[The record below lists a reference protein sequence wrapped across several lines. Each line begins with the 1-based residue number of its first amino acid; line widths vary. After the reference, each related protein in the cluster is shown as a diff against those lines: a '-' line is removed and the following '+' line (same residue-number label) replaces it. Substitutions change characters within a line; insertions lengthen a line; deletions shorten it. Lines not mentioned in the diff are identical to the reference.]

1 MKRVFLFLFLILSS
15 WVLQAQ
21 DVVFEEVFDDT
32 TLRLDYVLCGDASH
46 QSIYWRQS
54 FKTGPW
60 AGRKA
65 HLSQPLLQGNGQI
78 RVLDPETGGCL
89 YVNSFSTLFQEWTV
103 TEEATQVQR
112 AFESS
117 FQVPLPK
124 KPVDIEL
131 VLTDTHG
138 KVSGSLKHRVDPHDI
153 LIRPLAEN
161 GLESRIIHRGG
172 SLAQTVD
179 IVIVAEGYTEAQKEK
194 FFKDAGRSADAI
206 FSHEPFASQK
216 ERFSVRA
223 VFAPSADS
231 GVSLPRKGE
240 WRSTST
246 SSHFDTFYTD
256 RYLTTS
262 SVWDV
267 YNIIGTVPFEQIIVL
282 ANTDIYGGGG
292 IYNSLTIM
300 NSDHPTFV
308 PVLVHE
314 FGHAFGGLA
323 DEYFYDDQY
332 ETMYPSDTE
341 PWEPNLTTLVDFQ
354 SKWADMLPAGTP
366 VPTPV
371 DKLEERDV
379 RRLWRT
385 LIQEEKDLLN
395 LKLGVYEG
403 GGYQSKGVYRPVQE
417 CRMKINECERFCPV
431 CTRAILEM
439 IAFYTAPSAS
449 TVQVHHRALPV
460 LLNRETAIA
469 AVTVPKGLSPQWT
482 FKTTG
487 LPKGALKKAEIRGG
501 NLYVTLDGAKIRDL
515 SRPFTIVPE
524 APGVTVEESGT
535 REHRAAYC
543 LRTAGDDGV
552 AAYRI
557 PGLVTTKKGTLV
569 ATYDIRHNSSFD
581 LQEDIDIGISRST
594 DGGRTWGPMI
604 VAMDM
609 GEWGGLSQ
617 AENGIGDPCIL
628 VDEKTGDL
636 LLFAAWAHGIPAGK
650 HAWFA
655 AGSGFE
661 PETTPQL
668 MMSRSRDDGKTWS
681 QPVSIT
687 RQVKQEDWNFS
698 FQGPGRGITM
708 ADGTLVVPFQHQEP
722 EPDRTPAAGIIYSKD
737 HGTTWHVHNAAK
749 TNTTESQVAEVEPGV
764 LMLNMRDN
772 RKTGRA
778 VSVTRDM
785 GRTWE
790 PHPSDGQLAE
800 PVCMASLLAV
810 PASQNALKQDI
821 LLFSNPADPQQR
833 KNITIQM
840 SLDGGVTWT
849 RRILLDEGIGWGYSC
864 LTLID
869 RETVGILYES
879 SQAHLTFQAIKL
891 NDIK

>member
-1 MKRVFLFLFLILSS
+1 MKRVFLFLVLILSS

-78 RVLDPETGGCL
+78 RILDPETGGCL

-103 TEEATQVQR
+103 TEEATHVQR

-138 KVSGSLKHRVDPHDI
+138 KVSGSLKHRVDPRDI
-153 LIRPLAEN
+153 LIRTLAGN
-161 GLESRIIHRGG
+161 GLESRTIHQGG
-172 SLAQTVD
+172 NLAQTVD
-179 IVIVAEGYTEAQKEK
+179 IVIVAEGYTEAEKDK
-194 FFKDAGRSADAI
+194 FFKDAGRSADAL

-267 YNIIGTVPFEQIIVL
+267 FNIIGTVPFEQIIVL

-332 ETMYPSDTE
+332 GTMYPSDTE
-341 PWEPNLTTLVDFQ
+341 PWEPNITTLVDFE

-379 RRLWRT
+379 RRIWRT

-439 IAFYTAPSAS
+439 IAFYTASSAS

-501 NLYVTLDGAKIRDL
+501 NLYVTLDGSKIRDL

-668 MMSRSRDDGKTWS
+668 MMSRSKDDGKTWS

-687 RQVKQEDWNFS
+687 GQVKQEDWNFT

-722 EPDRTPAAGIIYSKD
+722 EPDRTPAAGLIYSKD
-737 HGTTWHVHNAAK
+737 HGATWHVHNAAK

-778 VSVTRDM
+778 VYVTRDM

-800 PVCMASLLAV
+800 PVCMASLLAI
-810 PASQNALKQDI
+810 PDSRNALKQDI

-840 SLDGGVTWT
+840 SLDGGVSWT

-864 LTLID
+864 LTMID

-879 SQAHLTFQAIKL
+879 SQAHLTFQAVKL
-891 NDIK
+891 SDIQ